1 MAKTKTPQA
10 EPSSTP
16 NPEQLHAIRHSLAHV
31 LAIAV
36 LEMFPE
42 AKLGVGP
49 ATDDGF
55 YYDFDLPRTLI
66 PEDLPLLEETMRTVL
81 AQNLGF
87 EGEEIKPK
95 AAIDALKQ
103 AEQPY
108 KVELA
113 EEFAHAGEPITFYR
127 TGQFVDLCKGGHVAS
142 TTEIPADGFTLTRI
156 AGAYWRGDQA
166 KPQLQRIYGLAFS
179 TKKELGQHLAML
191 EAAKARDHRKL
202 GQELDLFLISDLVGG
217 GLPLWTPRGTVLRE
231 ELNGYVQNMRAAVGF
246 QKVAVPHITK
256 KDLYEKSGHWQKFS
270 DELYRITTR
279 EGHEFA
285 MKPMN
290 CPHHAQIYA
299 NQLRSYRDL
308 PQRYQETTMVYR
320 DEQSGEVSGLSR
332 VRSITQDDAHVFCR
346 QAQIEGEV
354 LALWNI
360 IDTFYRTV
368 DFPLE
373 VHFARHEPEKL
384 DTYSGNETQWQ
395 QAEAQLQKVLEQKV
409 AKNYVDDLGEAAFY
423 GPKIDFYGLDAIG
436 RKHQVATIQLDFNQ
450 PEGFDL
456 TCVNEDG
463 EPERIVMIHCAI
475 MGSIERFLSVLIE
488 HFAGAFPLW
497 LSPEQVR
504 VLPIADRHNDTAAAV
519 ADELRTT
526 GLRVEVDDRPESVGK
541 KIREAETGKVPY
553 MLILGDKEPTGSVSV
568 RSYHRGNLG
577 SQKVKLLAKN
587 LTREVA
593 EKLLP
598 KSV

>member
-1 MAKTKTPQA
+1 MPKTKSAKAT
-10 EPSSTP
+10 PSSP
-16 NPEQLHAIRHSLAHV
+16 NLESVRHSLAHV

-42 AKLGVGP
+42 AKLGIGP
-49 ATDDGF
+49 ATEDGF

-66 PEDLPLLEETMRTVL
+66 PEDLEILEGKMRAVL

-87 EGEEIKPK
+87 EGEVIQPK
-95 AAIDALKQ
+95 AAVDALKQ

-113 EEFAHAGEPITFYR
+113 EEFAQAGEEITFYR
-127 TGQFVDLCKGGHVAS
+127 TGQFVDLCRGGHVGS
-142 TTEIPADGFTLTRI
+142 TTEIPADAFKLTRI
-156 AGAYWRGDQA
+156 AGAYWRGNEQN
-166 KPQLQRIYGLAFS
+166 PQLQRIYGVAFGS
-179 TKKELGQHLAML
+179 KGELEAHLERL

-202 GQELDLFLISDLVGG
+202 GQELDLFLISELVGG
-217 GLPLWTPRGTVLRE
+217 GLPLWTPKGTILRE
-231 ELNGYVQNMRAAVGF
+231 ELNDFVQSMRAAAGF
-246 QKVAVPHITK
+246 QKVAIPHITK

-299 NQLRSYRDL
+299 NRLRSYRDL

-346 QAQIEGEV
+346 QSQIEAEV
-354 LALWNI
+354 LSLWNI
-360 IDTFYRTV
+360 VDRFYEAV
-368 DFPLE
+368 GLPLE
-373 VHFARHEPEKL
+373 VHFSRHDPEAM
-384 DTYSGNETQWQ
+384 DAYSGSASQWK
-395 QAEAQLQKVLEQKV
+395 QAEAQLRRVLEGKV
-409 AKNYVDDLGEAAFY
+409 KGGYVDDPGEAAFY
-423 GPKIDFYGLDAIG
+423 GPKVDFIGKDAIG
-436 RKHQVATIQLDFNQ
+436 RSHQVATIQLDFNQ

-456 TCVNEDG
+456 TCINESG
-463 EPERIVMIHCAI
+463 EEERIVMIHCAI

-504 VLPIADRHNDTAAAV
+504 VLPIADRHAEAAATV
-519 ADELRTT
+519 AGQLREA

-553 MLILGDKEPTGSVSV
+553 MLILGDKEPAGSVSV
-568 RSYHRGNLG
+568 RSYHRGDLG
-577 SQKVKLLAKN
+577 SQKVAALAEQLAK
-587 LTREVA
+587 EVA
-593 EKLLP
+593 EKVLP
-598 KSV
+598 ASS